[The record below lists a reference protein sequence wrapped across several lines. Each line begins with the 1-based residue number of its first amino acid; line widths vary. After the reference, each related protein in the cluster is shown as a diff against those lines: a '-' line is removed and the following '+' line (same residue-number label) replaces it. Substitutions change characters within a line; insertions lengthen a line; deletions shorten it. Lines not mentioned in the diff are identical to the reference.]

1 MLKDFNLLISTSRG
15 NERNACSEVW
25 YLLGELGD
33 KDAKV
38 DITPVIGLIVAKTSL
53 NPLEV
58 INKLKVIL
66 KERPWEFR
74 YILKVVPIEIV
85 IPAKLD
91 ELMKISLSLI
101 ERIGKDEKFRI
112 TVEKRHTSLSSMD
125 VIKAIADGIDRKV
138 DLKNPDKIILVEIIG
153 NLAGISVIKPT
164 DVLSVEKEKRTL

>member
-15 NERNACSEVW
+15 NERNACSELW

-38 DITPVIGLIVAKTSL
+38 DVTPVLGLVTAKTNL

-58 INKLKVIL
+58 INKLRIAL
-66 KERPWEFR
+66 KEKPWEFK
-74 YILKVVPIEIV
+74 YILKIVPIEMV
-85 IPAKLD
+85 IPANLE
-91 ELMKISLSLI
+91 ELKKISSSLV

-112 TVEKRHTSLSSMD
+112 SVEKRHTSLSSMD
-125 VIKAIADGIDRKV
+125 VIKAIAEGIDRKV

-164 DVLSVEKEKRTL
+164 YILSIEKEKRNI